1 MVKIKKKESL
11 VETIRSLQPGEEVT
25 CPADKVSVEYAR
37 VLATRMKK
45 EGFIIKV
52 NKINFRQYKI
62 KRV

>member
-1 MVKIKKKESL
+1 MGKIKKKESL
-11 VETIRSLQPGEEVT
+11 IETIRSLHPGEEVT